1 MINYQRLSDVPT
13 DHIIWFNHVLYRV
26 AGPTSVVNAR
36 GQQMTFSADAM
47 VRMADRYEVETFLDS
62 YVAHAA
68 AKCYNNKLQ
77 KENPMKKFR
86 YIEDVSPGTVI
97 SHLGLTY
104 IRMFDSADR
113 ADRTEY
119 TEILVANNAGSI
131 KLHPKAIVE
140 VVEPGEPAEPK
151 ANPLTDVLKAGL
163 DEAIAAIPKG
173 AAELKGSL
181 MKLREKLG

>member
-1 MINYQRLSDVPT
+1 MINYQRLRDVPT
-13 DHIIWFNHVLYRV
+13 DHIIWFNNVLYRV
-26 AGPTSVVNAR
+26 AGPTSVVDAQGHR
-36 GQQMTFSADAM
+36 STLADVTL
-47 VRMADRYEVETFLDS
+47 VRMANRYEVETFLNS
-62 YVAHAA
+62 YISHAA
-68 AKCYNNKLQ
+68 AKCYDNKLQ

-86 YIEDVSPGTVI
+86 YIEDVSPGTVVT
-97 SHLGLTY
+97 HLGLTY
-104 IRMFDSADR
+104 IRMFDA

-119 TEILVANNAGSI
+119 TDLLLANNAGHI
-131 KLHPKAIVE
+131 KVHPKTIVE
-140 VVEPGEPAEPK
+140 VVEPVEPVEPK